1 MDIEREEKT
10 IKKKY
15 KRINITEPLD
25 FNSYSSNLDEK
36 QQWCNIL
43 SIDGGDIRG
52 SIPAIWL
59 MELERQ
65 IRRPISSIFDVIAGT
80 STEYFGSATLSDAK
94 SELVIP
100 AVKSG
105 GSVTDIFTRFN
116 SHQDSTKNF
125 CLTDILM
132 CTTAA
137 PTYFPAYQFNSS
149 VYVDGGVQANIP
161 AMIAY
166 DHASKSYPH
175 YDRNRVRLLSLGTG
189 DYVPDPLNLNANRNL
204 LFWARNHQ
212 SVFKILMDG
221 PQNNIDLHLNSVL
234 GDNYY
239 RWQIWLEN
247 PIDLDDI
254 QDKSINRLIDLA
266 HGHLEEMEAYDNRHR
281 LGCLIE
287 KFRS

>member
-1 MDIEREEKT
+1 MVCNQEIENLAVRPITIILIARIYSCSSEGQPVIYHAISLMIALTGESSSENLMDSHE
-10 IKKKY
+10 
-15 KRINITEPLD
+15 
-25 FNSYSSNLDEK
+25 SYSND
-36 QQWCNIL
+36 
-43 SIDGGDIRG
+43 GDI
-52 SIPAIWL
+52 
-59 MELERQ
+59 
-65 IRRPISSIFDVIAGT
+65 
-80 STEYFGSATLSDAK
+80 ATLSDAK